1 MRHTDRMSQIA
12 VRRIDFGYV
21 IVPGTPDA
29 AEAPH
34 VLPCLGYV
42 GSLGDEVLGRD
53 GFRGHR
59 DKIRAAFPDFHNE
72 VVDLVVGDGKAAAR
86 LLYTGT
92 HMGEALGVPASGA
105 AISYSGAAFFSA
117 DGGRLRQAWVLGDL
131 DQLRRQL
138 TGSG

>member
-1 MRHTDRMSQIA
+1 VLERDLRTLVEEFYADVWNGWNDVAIDR
-12 VRRIDFGYV
+12 
-21 IVPGTPDA
+21 
-29 AEAPH
+29 
-34 VLPCLGYV
+34 VLDERFV
-42 GSLGDEVLGRD
+42 FRGSLGDEVRGRD
-53 GFRGHR
+53 GFRGYR
-59 DKIRAAFPDFHNE
+59 DKIRVAFPDFHNE
-72 VVDLVVGDGKAAAR
+72 IVDLVVGDGKAAAR

-105 AISYSGAAFFSA
+105 AISYSGAAFFRA